1 MAKLL
6 SPACTDALKVQNQL
20 QGLSSR
26 GRWSTLSKNSSGATW
41 NPMIGQ
47 RRKFGRIKVATQDS
61 GSSSAFA
68 DDYYAVLGL
77 VILLNSMFLCLDNF
91 TYFYMFFRLLA
102 NPQ

>member
-77 VILLNSMFLCLDNF
+77 VILLQLHVLKS
-91 TYFYMFFRLLA
+91 
-102 NPQ
+102 

>member
-1 MAKLL
+1 MAQLL
-6 SPACTDALKVQNQL
+6 SPVCTDALKVQKQL

-26 GRWSTLSKNSSGATW
+26 GRWSMLSNNSTTATW
-41 NPMIGQ
+41 NPMIASAGK

-77 VILLNSMFLCLDNF
+77 VILLQTL
-91 TYFYMFFRLLA
+91 
-102 NPQ
+102 